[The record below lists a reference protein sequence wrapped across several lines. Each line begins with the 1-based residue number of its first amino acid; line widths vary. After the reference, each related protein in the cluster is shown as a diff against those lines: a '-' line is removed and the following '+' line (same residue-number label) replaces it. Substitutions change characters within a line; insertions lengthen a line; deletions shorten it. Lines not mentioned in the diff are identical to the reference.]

1 MTHASLLAP
10 DGPTGKVAAWLESQL
25 GGRVVAIARQPRW
38 RPVWFADVER
48 DGERLALCV
57 RGDRTD
63 MPLIFPLEHEMRFQ
77 ALLHDHGIPVARVHG
92 WIDDPCAYVMDRVPG
107 RNDFAKASDEERRAV
122 VDDYLRILARL
133 HALDLRPFVD
143 AGIVRAP
150 SPAESGLVGMAR
162 YERVYR
168 STKRHPEPFTEFCL
182 GWLRRHP
189 PKSHGREAPVV
200 WDSGQ
205 FHHQGGRVVALLDL
219 ELGHLGDPMLDL
231 AGWRMRDT
239 IVGYGDFA
247 KLYDRYAELRGAPVD
262 LEAIRLH
269 HFAFALT
276 NQLAFG
282 AALRDPVADS
292 DLMTNLQ
299 WCCETNLFA
308 TEALGEILGVELP
321 TVEMP
326 APRDSQAGAAHE
338 HLVGSLR
345 RLETGDEFLRYQLR
359 IAFRLARHL
368 QRQDEIGDALAEAD
382 LDDLHALLGTRPGS
396 WREGEALLERF
407 VLADAGEGRHD
418 EALLRV
424 FHRRNL
430 RAQLA
435 LGPAGSA
442 MARHLPIQRFGS
454 PPRR

>member
-1 MTHASLLAP
+1 MTEP
-10 DGPTGKVAAWLESQL
+10 DDSTGKVAGWLETHL

-63 MPLIFPLEHEMRFQ
+63 MPLIFPLDHEMRFQ

-92 WIDDPCAYVMDRVPG
+92 WIDDPCAYVMERVPG
-107 RNDFAKASDEERRAV
+107 RNDFANASDEERRAV

-133 HALDLRPFVD
+133 HALDPRPFVE

-189 PKSHGREAPVV
+189 PQSRGREAPVV

-205 FHHQGGRVVALLDL
+205 FHHRDGRVVALLDL

-247 KLYDRYAELRGAPVD
+247 KLYDRYAELRGEPVD
-262 LEAIRLH
+262 LDAIRLH

-308 TEALGEILGVELP
+308 TEALAEILDVELP
-321 TVEMP
+321 SVEVP
-326 APRDSQAGAAHE
+326 APRDSQAAAGHE

-345 RLETGDEFLRYQLR
+345 RIESDDEFLRYKTR

-368 QRQDEIGDALAEAD
+368 QRLDEIGDALAAAD
-382 LDDLHALLGTRPGS
+382 LDDLHALLGSRPAS
-396 WREGEALLERF
+396 WRDGEALLERF

-430 RAQLA
+430 RAQMA

-442 MARHLPIQRFGS
+442 MARHLPIQGFGS
-454 PPRR
+454 R

>member
-1 MTHASLLAP
+1 VLAP
-10 DGPTGKVAAWLESQL
+10 DEGATRKVAGWLETHL
-25 GGRVVAIARQPRW
+25 GGHVVAIARQPRW

-63 MPLIFPLEHEMRFQ
+63 MPLIFPLDHEMRFQ

-107 RNDFAKASDEERRAV
+107 RNDFANASDEERRAV
-122 VDDYLRILARL
+122 VDDYLQILARL
-133 HALDLRPFVD
+133 HALDLRPFAR

-189 PKSHGREAPVV
+189 PQSRGREAPVV

-205 FHHQGGRVVALLDL
+205 FHHRGGRVVALLDL

-262 LEAIRLH
+262 LDAIRLH

-308 TEALGEILGVELP
+308 TEALAEILDVELP
-321 TVEMP
+321 TVEPP
-326 APRDSQAGAAHE
+326 APRDSRAGAAHE

-345 RLETGDEFLRYQLR
+345 RLETDDELLRYKLR

-368 QRQDEIGDALAEAD
+368 QRLDEIGDALAAAD
-382 LDDLHALLGTRPGS
+382 LDDLHALLGSRPAS

-407 VLADAGEGRHD
+407 VLADAGQGRHD

-430 RAQLA
+430 RAQMA

-442 MARHLPIQRFGS
+442 MARHLPIQRF
-454 PPRR
+454 R

>member
-1 MTHASLLAP
+1 MLAP
-10 DGPTGKVAAWLESQL
+10 DENATRRVVAWLESRL

-38 RPVWFADVER
+38 RPVWFADLER
-48 DGERLALCV
+48 DGERLELCV

-63 MPLIFPLEHEMRFQ
+63 MPLIFPLDHEMRFQ
-77 ALLHDHGIPVARVHG
+77 SLLAEHGIPVARVHG
-92 WIDDPCAYVMDRVPG
+92 WIDDPCAFVMDRVPG
-107 RNDFAKASDEERRAV
+107 RNDFAGASDAERHAV
-122 VDDYLRILARL
+122 VDEYLAILARL
-133 HALDLRPFVD
+133 HALDPRRFAE
-143 AGIVRAP
+143 AGIERAARP
-150 SPAESGLVGMAR
+150 EESGRLGIAR

-168 STKRHPEPFTEFCL
+168 STKRHPEPFSEFCL

-189 PKSHGREAPVV
+189 PESRGREAPVV

-205 FHHQGGRVVALLDL
+205 LHHAGGRVGALLDL
-219 ELGHLGDPMLDL
+219 ELGHLGDPMMDL

-247 KLYDRYAELRGAPVD
+247 KLYDRYAELRGEPVD
-262 LEAIRLH
+262 LEAIQRH
-269 HFAFALT
+269 HFFFALT

-308 TEALGEILGVELP
+308 TEALAEILGVELP
-321 TVEMP
+321 GIEMP
-326 APRDSQAGAAHE
+326 EPRDAHAGAAHA
-338 HLVGSLR
+338 HLVRTLR
-345 RLETGDEFLRYQLR
+345 SVETDDEFLRYRLR
-359 IAFRLARHL
+359 GAFRLARHL
-368 QRQDEIGDALAEAD
+368 ERRDEIGNALDAAD
-382 LDDLHALLGTRPGS
+382 LDDLHALLGRRPDG

-407 VLADAGEGRHD
+407 VLADADAGRHD
-418 EALLRV
+418 EDLLRL

-442 MARHLPIQRFGS
+442 MARHLPIQRF
-454 PPRR
+454 R